1 MRRLAVITALA
12 AVATVVVLL
21 LGDGVVE
28 IIAYEL
34 IVGALLVTAFFAVG
48 PLRPARIIART
59 PVTPSLIATNH
70 PPQLQ
75 RIEWLVEFA
84 TTASADAELRLVP
97 ELRDLAA
104 TRLQERRQIDL
115 YADPTAA
122 AAAIGEPAWT
132 YLDPGRPRRFG
143 RSVVSADEID
153 SIVSAIEHL

>member
-1 MRRLAVITALA
+1 MRRIAVITALA
-12 AVATVVVLL
+12 AVATVVTLML
-21 LGDGVVE
+21 ADGIIE

-48 PLRPARIIART
+48 PLRPERIIERT
-59 PVTPSLIATNH
+59 PITPSLIATNH

-115 YADPTAA
+115 YTDRIAA
-122 AAAIGEPAWT
+122 AAVIGEPAWT
-132 YLDPGRPRRFG
+132 HLDPDRPRRFG
-143 RSVVSADEID
+143 RSALSADEVD
-153 SIVSAIEHL
+153 VIVSAIEDL